1 MPTAGAPMGGT
12 ELLLSCLTGALP
24 ALTAQVQ
31 IICSRPELV
40 ALDPDRPR
48 LLWLHD
54 LPHDPASACL
64 KDRAYRAQFNAL
76 VFVSHWQQAQYHQ
89 VLGIPYSEGLV
100 IRNGVPRLAP
110 ALPKPDVDGRLHFI
124 YTSTPHRGLALLATA
139 ADALAHVR
147 QDWRLHVYSSFGL
160 YGWHDADARYEPLYD
175 ALRANPC
182 VRYYGARPNDEVRDA
197 VLQAHVWVYPSV
209 YAETSCLAAQE
220 ALMAGCLGITSSL
233 GALPETCGAWPW
245 MFAFDESPEVMC
257 VQTLQHMQ
265 RALAEYWR
273 PETQDRLVAQRG
285 YFQRFWS
292 FESRV
297 VEWEGLLTRLA
308 SERPGT
314 RLTRAKDG
322 AEERI

>member
-1 MPTAGAPMGGT
+1 MPTAGTPMGGT
-12 ELLLSCLTGALP
+12 ELLLSYLTGALP

-31 IICSRPELV
+31 IICSRPERV
-40 ALDPDRPR
+40 VLDPDRPR

-54 LPHDPASACL
+54 HPHDPASARL

-76 VFVSHWQQAQYHQ
+76 VFVSHWQQAQYHR

-100 IRNGVPRLAP
+100 IRNGVPRLTP
-110 ALPKPDVDGRLHFI
+110 ALPKPAMDRRLQFI
-124 YTSTPHRGLALLATA
+124 YTSTPDRGLALLAAA
-139 ADALAHVR
+139 ADALARQR
-147 QDWRLHVYSSFGL
+147 QDWLLHVYSSLRL
-160 YGWHDADARYEPLYD
+160 YGWHDADAKHEPLYD

-182 VRYYGARPNDEVRDA
+182 VQYHGALPNAEVRDA
-197 VLQAHVWVYPSV
+197 LLRAHVWVYPSIV
-209 YAETSCLAAQE
+209 AETSCLAAQE

-233 GALPETCGAWPW
+233 GALPETCAAWPW

-273 PETQDRLVAQRG
+273 PETQGRLAAQVD

-297 VEWEGLLTRLA
+297 AEWEGLLRRLA
-308 SERPGT
+308 SEKPRT
-314 RLTRAKDG
+314 RLTA
-322 AEERI
+322 